1 MKTVSTK
8 IDDFTRYQLEE
19 IMEKEGYK
27 SKSDFLRVALADFLQ
42 RKQLKWSK
50 RSEMRAFFKNKSK
63 IKSGEIIEGVRE
75 EEDRDI

>member
-8 IDDFTRYQLEE
+8 IDDFTKYQLEE

-27 SKSDFLRVALADFLQ
+27 SKSDFLRVVLADFLQ
-42 RKQLKWSK
+42 KKQLKWKK
-50 RSEMRAFFKNKSK
+50 RGEMREFFKNRSK

-75 EEDRDI
+75 EEDQDI

>member
-8 IDDFTRYQLEE
+8 IDDFTKYQLEE

-50 RSEMRAFFKNKSK
+50 RSEMREFFKNRSK
-63 IKSGEIIEGVRE
+63 IKSGEIIEEVRE
-75 EEDRDI
+75 EEF